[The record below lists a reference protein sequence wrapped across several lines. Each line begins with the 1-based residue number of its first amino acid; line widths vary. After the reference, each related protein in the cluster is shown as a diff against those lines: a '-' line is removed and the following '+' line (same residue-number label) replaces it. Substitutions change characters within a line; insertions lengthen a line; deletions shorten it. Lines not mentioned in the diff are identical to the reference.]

1 MLSAFRKAF
10 PQPFKAAKSQPFSKT
25 AERCK
30 KTQRSKQARNVAFYK
45 RLKKPSPW
53 PHLSLCK
60 SRNVLL
66 QHGATVLPIAPLLPT
81 LLRPG
86 HASLG
91 VLLLSGH
98 EKDTVSKK
106 KNSREERKK

>member
-1 MLSAFRKAF
+1 M
-10 PQPFKAAKSQPFSKT
+10 
-25 AERCK
+25 
-30 KTQRSKQARNVAFYK
+30 AFYK
-45 RLKKPSPW
+45 RLKEPSPW
-53 PHLSLCK
+53 PHLFLCK

-66 QHGATVLPIAPLLPT
+66 RHGATVLPIAPLLPT

-98 EKDTVSKK
+98 EKDTISKK
-106 KNSREERKK
+106 KQAGRKGRNKKIDTGAVDILLVALALMAPH